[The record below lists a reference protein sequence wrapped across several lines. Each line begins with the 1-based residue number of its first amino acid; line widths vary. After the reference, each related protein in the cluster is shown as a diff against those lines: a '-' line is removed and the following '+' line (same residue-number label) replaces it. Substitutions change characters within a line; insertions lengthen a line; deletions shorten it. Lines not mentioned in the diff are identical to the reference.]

1 MNSSNVIIRAKFQNC
16 KDLRKSIAKT
26 ISYIGDKKKA
36 DSSSIDA
43 YNILN
48 DYMNFTDIDS
58 FLDEQSESFTWS
70 MNGDVDAKKDLKEIT
85 ELDSKGLLW
94 SLVISFPPE
103 FAINNGLITKS
114 DYYQLTTNIMPI
126 FLTGMGLKLDNVT
139 WYCSLHRNTKNPHLH
154 INFFEHKKTIKDP
167 KIPYSCIYTLKSN
180 IANYLIDN
188 EKFYRLRDE
197 KFKSITGDINLKEL
211 TKVKGQKLY
220 SDKYRKELNIKL
232 LNLYSKLPKRGR
244 LQYNSQ
250 NMDLYRDEIDS
261 IIRYILMHDSVK
273 YDYAKY
279 LKLLDEHQKEMIA
292 MYGNSKTNNY
302 YDNQLNKLY
311 SKIGNE
317 ILTNFKIYNS
327 INAIEKEKVFLKKH
341 IHELGFKSRNDYAK
355 ETSKADIAKGL
366 YKICQM
372 ADLNYNQTK
381 KIFKNWLDKSNYD
394 FNLEDII
401 SSSSSLTSEM
411 STSEYHSIM
420 NKLGYNHERLSKIK
434 SKYFYQEL
442 NYKKF
447 INRAVNHLM
456 HELEEEEK
464 QIINE
469 IEYELDLN

>member
-1 MNSSNVIIRAKFQNC
+1 MNSSNVIIRAKYQNC
-16 KDLRKSIAKT
+16 KDLRKSVSKT

-43 YNILN
+43 YNILK
-48 DYMNFTDIDS
+48 DYMDFTDVDS
-58 FLDEQSESFTWS
+58 FLNEHGESFTWS
-70 MNGDVDAKKDLKEIT
+70 MNGDINAKRDLKEIK

-114 DYYQLTTNIMPI
+114 DYYQLTTNIMPT
-126 FLTGMGLKLDNVT
+126 FLTSMGLKLDNVT

-154 INFFEHKKTIKDP
+154 INFFEHKKTISNP
-167 KIPYSCIYTLKSN
+167 KIPYSSIYNLKSN

-211 TKVKGQKLY
+211 TKVKSQKLY
-220 SDKYRKELNIKL
+220 SDKYRRDLNKML
-232 LNLYSKLPKRGR
+232 LEFYSKLPKKGR

-250 NMDLYRDEIDS
+250 NMVLYRDELNN
-261 IIRYILMHDSVK
+261 IIKYILMHDSVK

-279 LKLLDEHQKEMIA
+279 LKLLEQHQKEMIA
-292 MYGNSKTNNY
+292 MYGNSKANNY
-302 YDNQLNKLY
+302 YNNQLNKLY

-317 ILTNFKIYNS
+317 ILSNFKIYNS
-327 INAIEKEKVFLKKH
+327 TKAMEKEKVFLKKH
-341 IHELGFKSRNDYAK
+341 IHELSFKSKSTYVKDSTK
-355 ETSKADIAKGL
+355 IDIAKGL
-366 YKICQM
+366 YKLCQM

-381 KIFKNWLDKSNYD
+381 KVFKSWLDKSNYNYD
-394 FNLEDII
+394 VENLV
-401 SSSSSLTSEM
+401 TSASTLDHKM
-411 STSEYHSIM
+411 STTEYYSLM
-420 NKLGYNHERLSKIK
+420 SKLGYSYERLNKIK

-456 HELEEEEK
+456 YELEEEEK
-464 QIINE
+464 QLINE
-469 IEYELDLN
+469 IEYDLEV